1 MYYPTP
7 NYLRKCFDT
16 ADNGPEIKAT
26 GQVGNINI
34 SSIIT
39 KLIQETG
46 RFTENYASDLLYDID
61 HVIAMTE
68 KHKVMPGENVI
79 IGFGIRENGVDGN
92 SFLMNRLKDSLGYY
106 GYPDYARNYRK
117 IYAVRIRNRYKQP
130 NMLDGI
136 PDCEVILRDI
146 THSLNKMD
154 ERDKTWNPDED
165 VKAYLEKHDKNYAG
179 LSEEE
184 ANCYAVRKRPA

>member
-61 HVIAMTE
+61 H
-68 KHKVMPGENVI
+68 
-79 IGFGIRENGVDGN
+79 GIRENGVDGN

-130 NMLDGI
+130 NTLDGI

-165 VKAYLEKHDKNYAG
+165 VKAYLEKHDKNYAD